1 MANEKEPKGRQSSN
15 GAAKTTRSKSSASP
29 QAIRGPVDPEAITS
43 RKPVST
49 SEPTAGTARNATIEG
64 NGVISSEDIRQRAY
78 ELYEQRGR
86 LDGFHEQD
94 WHEAE
99 SQIRNSRRN
108 GSGNRA
114 STLHKQK
121 SA

>member
-1 MANEKEPKGRQSSN
+1 MANEKEPKGRQSSS
-15 GAAKTTRSKSSASP
+15 GASARTARSKSNASTL
-29 QAIRGPVDPEAITS
+29 QATKVEPESITS

-49 SEPTAGTARNATIEG
+49 SEPTASTARNATIQG
-64 NGVISSEDIRQRAY
+64 DGVISSDDIRQRAY

-99 SQIRNSRRN
+99 AQIRSAHRN
-108 GSGNRA
+108 GNKA
-114 STLHKQK
+114 ENLHKKK